1 MEVVKVISRELLRL
15 YFDAVIDLRR
25 SPEARWHRIYENRS
39 VAEDQIGEFLDISNR
54 ADLDPQQDIPLNL
67 EANLGQVDQRPLA
80 IVTAWNPLGV
90 EVPNAINQASNR
102 RLYDDLCSKGYSY
115 GRSLFDARGLDP
127 SPNHSYQEVGFAFFE
142 DDPMSAIGLGR
153 RYRQLAI
160 YKVTTSQLLVVSC
173 LDGAI
178 YTSEDG

>member
-1 MEVVKVISRELLRL
+1 MISRKLLRL

-39 VAEDQIGEFLDISNR
+39 MVEDQIGEFLDSSNR
-54 ADLDPQQDIPLNL
+54 AGLDPQLDIALNL
-67 EANLGQVDQRPLA
+67 GANLGQIGQRSLA

-90 EVPNAINQASNR
+90 EVSNEINQASNR
-102 RLYDDLCSKGYSY
+102 RLFHDLCSRGYSY
-115 GRSLFDARGLDP
+115 GSSLFDARGLDP
-127 SPNHSYQEVGFAFFE
+127 SPNHNYQEIGFAFFE
-142 DDPMSAIGLGR
+142 DDPLSAIDLGG

-178 YTSEDG
+178 YTSADG